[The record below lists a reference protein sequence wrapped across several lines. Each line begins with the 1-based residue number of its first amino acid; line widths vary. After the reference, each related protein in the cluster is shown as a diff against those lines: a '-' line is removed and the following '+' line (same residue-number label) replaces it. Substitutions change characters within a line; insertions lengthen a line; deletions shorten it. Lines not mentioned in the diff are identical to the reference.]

1 MTVYANSGIQELNL
15 EQQQAIVGGSAA
27 MVRLGTAIISFWAGA
42 ATAGWQ
48 FGKSL
53 ALSEKAN

>member
-1 MTVYANSGIQELNL
+1 MTYADSGIKELNL
-15 EQQQAIVGGSAA
+15 TEQQSIVGGSPA
-27 MVRLGTAIISFWAGA
+27 MVRLGTAIITFWAGA

-53 ALSEKAN
+53 ALSEKEN